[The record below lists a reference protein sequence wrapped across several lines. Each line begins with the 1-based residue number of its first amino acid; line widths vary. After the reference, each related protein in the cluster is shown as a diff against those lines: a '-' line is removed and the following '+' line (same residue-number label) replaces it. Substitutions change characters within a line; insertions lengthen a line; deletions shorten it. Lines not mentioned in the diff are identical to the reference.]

1 MKKSNVI
8 EINSDKIP
16 YNEIKKLKD
25 VTLIIVTEDEKVL
38 ENVLGAITKFQE
50 DNKDINIILYIA
62 RSYEKLP
69 DYSFG
74 L

>member
-69 DYSFG
+69 DYSFE